1 MTYSPP
7 LTSGDADALLGGV
20 EEPTFPDDDCLDG
33 CWNGSLPSPPRRTR
47 SFGPKKETDGGTV
60 FLAWTHVAREQAPPR
75 KRRERDMI
83 VEVASTL
90 RCVIVV
96 IKLGR

>member
-7 LTSGDADALLGGV
+7 LTSGDADALLGGA
-20 EEPTFPDDDCLDG
+20 EEPMFPDDDCLDG

-60 FLAWTHVAREQAPPR
+60 FSGMDPR
-75 KRRERDMI
+75 GATAGTAEEAEGERHD
-83 VEVASTL
+83 
-90 RCVIVV
+90 C
-96 IKLGR
+96 